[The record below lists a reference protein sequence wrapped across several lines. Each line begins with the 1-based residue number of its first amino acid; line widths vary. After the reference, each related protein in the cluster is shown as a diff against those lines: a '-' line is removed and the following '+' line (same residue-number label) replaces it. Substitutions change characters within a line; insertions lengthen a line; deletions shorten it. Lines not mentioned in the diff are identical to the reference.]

1 MKVSDIFSWVSA
13 KELSIEEIE
22 NLVIDLYHG
31 NSRNMDYLLE
41 SQMPESADENMLSSA
56 NQLIL
61 EGKKV
66 WYLIQKQNHNVAAVV
81 GYRE

>member
-22 NLVIDLYHG
+22 NLVMDLYHG